1 LNDVEVISAKISLSS
16 LRSYRKD
23 IPNKGPVSSSSSGN
37 GSQYS
42 KIHIPHFSLFSGE
55 ETDGEQESPASI
67 QASFVSIEEEVV
79 KSTACYLYDYLRR
92 SNATGLVLSL
102 TGNINSTA
110 VALIVRMMCEMM
122 SKAVLTDHNS
132 SVKTFAETIIGRVRI
147 LLLFSLSLSLF
158 LIILL
163 FSAYSGF
170 SLRLT
175 KI

>member
-23 IPNKGPVSSSSSGN
+23 IPNKGPASSSSSGN

-67 QASFVSIEEEVV
+67 QASIQASFVSIEEEVV

-92 SNATGLVLSL
+92 SNATGFVLSL

-132 SVKTFAETIIGRVRI
+132 SVKTFAETIIGKVRI
-147 LLLFSLSLSLF
+147 LLLFPF
-158 LIILL
+158 
-163 FSAYSGF
+163 
-170 SLRLT
+170 
-175 KI
+175 